1 MARYKPMKVYITL
14 WDIMK
19 SVMVVGIVVFLF
31 FRGDGLWAKISDTIS
46 SHKGGGLE
54 ITEPIL
60 NRIAENAVLLQNR
73 ANDARF
79 KRLEDKLEDSNSL
92 ALKIAKEYARK
103 TDSKITTIGQVVA
116 EMKSS
121 FNTQKPDKYIDKE
134 KVSRSYDDI
143 DIKREMANGEELP
156 VGWVKYHPA
165 LKGEDPFT
173 VFNYPLE
180 YYTTV
185 IRSEKDD
192 GTFSY
197 SVDAYVENNY
207 VKSSRGKKFPVHI
220 NKVNFEERLI
230 SDKRFRF
237 NPRLALS
244 GAINSKNMFPM
255 LNMSLWSYG
264 RTKRD
269 MDLRFFIVGAGL
281 FSDSGTYGAFAF
293 SPVEYN
299 LGNHVP
305 FVENFFLGPTIDFST
320 NGSVGYGIQFSIPF

>member
-1 MARYKPMKVYITL
+1 MKVYITL

-19 SVMVVGIVVFLF
+19 SVIVIGIVVFLF
-31 FRGDGLWAKISDTIS
+31 FKGDGLWAKISDTLDNNKS
-46 SHKGGGLE
+46 GGLE

-73 ANDARF
+73 ANDVRF

-92 ALKIAKEYARK
+92 ALEIAKEYSKR

-116 EMKSS
+116 EMRSS

-134 KVSRSYDDI
+134 KISRSYDDI
-143 DIKREMANGEELP
+143 NITRTMANGEEIP
-156 VGWVKYHPA
+156 MGWVKYHPA
-165 LKGEDPFT
+165 LDEEDPFT

-185 IRSEKDD
+185 IRSENED
-192 GTFSY
+192 GTFAY

-207 VKSSRGKKFPVHI
+207 VKSSRGKKFPVH
-220 NKVNFEERLI
+220 VNEVTFEERMI
-230 SDKRFRF
+230 TDKRFRF

-244 GAINSKNMFPM
+244 GAINDKNMFPM
-255 LNMSLWSYG
+255 LNMSVWSYG

-269 MDLRFFIVGAGL
+269 MDWRFFIVGAGL
-281 FSDSGTYGAFAF
+281 YATSGTTYGAFAF

-299 LGNHVP
+299 IGNHVP
-305 FVENFFLGPTIDFST
+305 FVENFFLGPTVNFNSSGD
-320 NGSVGYGIQFSIPF
+320 VGYGIQFSIPF

>member
-1 MARYKPMKVYITL
+1 MKVYITL

-19 SVMVVGIVVFLF
+19 SMIVIGMVVFMF
-31 FRGDGLWAKISDTIS
+31 FKGDGLWAKISDTINN
-46 SHKGGGLE
+46 HKGSGLE

-79 KRLEDKLEDSNSL
+79 KRLEDKLNDSNSL
-92 ALKIAKEYARK
+92 ALKIAKDYAKR
-103 TDSKITTIGQVVA
+103 TDSRISSIGQVVA
-116 EMKSS
+116 EMRSS
-121 FNTQKPDKYIDKE
+121 FNTQKPEKYIDKE
-134 KVSRSYDDI
+134 KISRSYDDI
-143 DIKREMANGEELP
+143 DIKRKMPNGEELP
-156 VGWVKYHPA
+156 TGWVKYHPA

-185 IRSEKDD
+185 IRSEKED

-207 VKSSRGKKFPVHI
+207 VKSSRGKKFPIHI
-220 NKVNFEERLI
+220 KNVSFEDRKITE
-230 SDKRFRF
+230 KHFRF

-244 GAINSKNMFPM
+244 GAINDKNMFPM

-269 MDLRFFIVGAGL
+269 MDWRFFIVGAGL
-281 FSDSGTYGAFAF
+281 YSSGSTTYGAFAL

-305 FVENFFLGPTIDFST
+305 FVENFFVGPTINFNSSGD
-320 NGSVGYGIQFSIPF
+320 VGYGIQFSIPF